1 MEECHKSPARAEVEA
16 GRFSGRCTSTV
27 YSIGT
32 KPQKEQLCINAFIN
46 KQIRSFNEKCALN
59 EHMIPDAV
67 IAETLAVRMY
77 QDPENLTATALRH
90 QRIIQSELVIRETV
104 TISDSI
110 WLHDKLDVE
119 TGLLHPGKPSK
130 PSLHKRSLIPWLWE
144 RIGGPC
150 NAPRKNIT
158 PRCGMWRAEIVAPTS
173 PCGEA
178 GAGGHVIL

>member
-90 QRIIQSELVIRETV
+90 QRIIQSELVIRDTV

-110 WLHDKLDVE
+110 W
-119 TGLLHPGKPSK
+119 
-130 PSLHKRSLIPWLWE
+130 
-144 RIGGPC
+144 
-150 NAPRKNIT
+150 
-158 PRCGMWRAEIVAPTS
+158 
-173 PCGEA
+173 
-178 GAGGHVIL
+178 